1 MSLIADIVIVTLLL
15 LGAGFALIGS
25 WGLVRLPTTMERLHG
40 PTKAATLGMGSVL
53 MASIAYFWTHHGQ
66 LSWHE
71 LLIALFVFMT
81 APITGLYVAKAH
93 MHLSWKRDQLPPP
106 PSGADWAT
114 YGRGAETS
122 PIVTVKGDGTSR
134 E

>member
-1 MSLIADIVIVTLLL
+1 MIWLADILIALLL
-15 LGAGFALIGS
+15 VAGGVFGLVGS
-25 WGLVRLPTTMERLHG
+25 WGLVRLPDMMTRLHG

>member
-1 MSLIADIVIVTLLL
+1 MTLLADILIAALLV
-15 LGAGFALIGS
+15 AGGVFGLVGS
-25 WGLVRLPTTMERLHG
+25 WGLVRLPDMMTRLHG

-93 MHLSWKRDQLPPP
+93 MHLSWKRDQLPLP